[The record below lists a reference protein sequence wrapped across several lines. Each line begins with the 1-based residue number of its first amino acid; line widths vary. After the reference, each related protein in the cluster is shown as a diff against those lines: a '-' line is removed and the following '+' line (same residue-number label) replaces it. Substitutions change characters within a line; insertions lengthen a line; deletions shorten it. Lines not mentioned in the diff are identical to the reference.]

1 MNKKV
6 YLSIL
11 YSVTIIIILVACL
24 SSFKGCSGGFHGISI
39 IGGLG
44 VSKHVDQDFD
54 ISEFNSINCSLVVGS
69 VTVEKGDKYSVSFSG
84 TENMLPTV
92 EVKDG
97 TLSIRQSTRNK
108 KNNSNGKIVITVCKD
123 EFDEF
128 SLTGNVGDLQL
139 EDFTFSKLSAEVNV
153 GDVKLKGV
161 TVSGKTTLECNVG
174 DVNLNRCSLS
184 DTDIEVNVGE
194 IKMENTFKKDD
205 VLYKLNTD
213 IGSIKFFGEKLGK
226 NYKSGSGS
234 IKVTA
239 DVNVGDIKVE

>member
-11 YSVTIIIILVACL
+11 YSVTIIVILISCL
-24 SSFKGCSGGFHGISI
+24 SSFRGCSGGFHGINI

-54 ISEFNSINCSLVVGS
+54 ISEFNNINCSLVVAS
-69 VTVEKGDKYSVSFSG
+69 VSIEKGDKYSVSFSG

-92 EVKDG
+92 EVKNG
-97 TLSIRQSTRNK
+97 TLFIKQSTKNK

-123 EFDEF
+123 EFGEF
-128 SLTGNVGDLQL
+128 ALSSNVGDLQL
-139 EDFTFSKLSAEVNV
+139 ADLSFSKLTAETNV
-153 GDVKLKGV
+153 GDVKLKDV
-161 TVSGKTTLECNVG
+161 TVKGKTSIESNVG
-174 DVNLNRCSLS
+174 DVSLKNCSLS
-184 DTDIEVNVGE
+184 DTEIEVNVGE
-194 IKMENTFKKDD
+194 FRCENTFKKDD

-213 IGSIKFFGEKLGK
+213 IGSVKFFGEKKGK
-226 NYKSGSGS
+226 NYKSESGS
-234 IKVTA
+234 ITLDV